1 MDHIVVVLR
10 SGIEFIERDGDGWKR
25 SRHQPAPSLEC
36 IAVHP
41 YEPERLFVGS
51 FEAGIQRR
59 TAGDDRFESVS
70 DDTMPAAITSLAIDP
85 GDPDTILAGT
95 EPSRLYRSD
104 DGGETWTQIEGLTA
118 VSSASEWSFPPRPD
132 THHVRWIEID
142 PTDPDRWYVGIE
154 AGALVVTPDGGET
167 WIDRPLGSLYDNHTL
182 ATHSADR
189 GRVYSAAG
197 DGYAESVDG
206 GESWKDHE
214 AGLDHRYVWGL
225 AVDPIDS
232 EIRMVSAARSAS
244 HAHRISTA
252 SSYLYRKIGDSPWDR
267 LTETGHPTGEGV
279 LRAAL
284 AAGTNAGEFVSAS
297 NRGIFHTTSAGD
309 HWERITDQWQDEYGE
324 STVRAVTTI

>member
-10 SGIEFIERDGDGWKR
+10 SGIEILERGRNGWER
-25 SRHQPAPSLEC
+25 SRHHPAPSLEC
-36 IAVHP
+36 VAVHP
-41 YEPERLFVGS
+41 DVPERLFVGS

-59 TAGDDRFESVS
+59 TDGDGQFETVG

-85 GDPDTILAGT
+85 SDPDTILVGT

-104 DGGETWTQIEGLTA
+104 DGGDTWTHIEGLTA

-167 WIDRPLGSLYDNHTL
+167 WIDRPPGSQYDNHTL
-182 ATHSADR
+182 ATHPADP

-197 DGYAESVDG
+197 DGYAESDDG
-206 GESWKDHE
+206 GESWDDRE

-225 AVDPIDS
+225 AVDPSDP
-232 EIRMVSAARSAS
+232 EIRIVSAAHSAS
-244 HAHRISTA
+244 RAHRA
-252 SSYLYRKIGDSPWDR
+252 SSAASYLYRKTGDLPWER
-267 LTETGHPTGEGV
+267 LSETGHPSGEGV

-284 AAGTNAGEFVSAS
+284 AAGTTAGEFVAAS